1 MLKNTLYP
9 YIEKYINK
17 YLYGFIKEQFDI
29 GLNGK
34 IGPEN
39 LNQLFIKIKQIKV
52 YKLSNYIFLKYQIKK
67 TII

>member
-52 YKLSNYIFLKYQIKK
+52 YKLSNYIFLNIF
-67 TII
+67 TIL